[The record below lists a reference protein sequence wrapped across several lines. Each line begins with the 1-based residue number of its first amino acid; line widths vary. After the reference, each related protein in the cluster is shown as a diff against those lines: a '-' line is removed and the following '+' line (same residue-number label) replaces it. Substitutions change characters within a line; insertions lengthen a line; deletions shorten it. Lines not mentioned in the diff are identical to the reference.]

1 LTDSYGSKKC
11 DLINQQFTSNRHNN
25 AQKLKIGLSM
35 TEFGSVANASSDMA
49 EIRNVMNMTETH
61 LTSWYYWQFK
71 YNADSTSSTHPPQMQ
86 SFYFPDGQLQYEK
99 VKILGHPYAYAI
111 CG

>member
-1 LTDSYGSKKC
+1 
-11 DLINQQFTSNRHNN
+11 
-25 AQKLKIGLSM
+25 M